1 MTKHVEIWTLSKKS
15 RVVPYM
21 TDFVE
26 LYEYYP
32 PPDMYVRSDDVL
44 VDKVERRYMNTVR
57 VSKSEAIYDRMEI
70 EQKIEQSDKYIAI
83 HPDVEEAIS
92 VKWKEKVGL
101 LETNLSFWKNYG
113 KNLRGNLD
121 DFKLLPWY
129 KRVWIALTNQ
139 I

>member
-1 MTKHVEIWTLSKKS
+1 MTKHVEIWTLSKES

-21 TDFVE
+21 ADFVE

-44 VDKVERRYMNTVR
+44 VDKVERRYMNIVR
-57 VSKSEAIYDRMEI
+57 VSKFEAIYERMGI
-70 EQKIEQSDKYIAI
+70 ERKIERSDKYIAI

-92 VKWKEKVGL
+92 VKWKEKIDEAVAARLNL
-101 LETNLSFWKNYG
+101 LKSIT
-113 KNLRGNLD
+113 
-121 DFKLLPWY
+121 DFKALPWY